1 MTQHMKAL
9 SSTYSG
15 GLGTMPS
22 PTVAGPAT
30 PSATSVPVSSPL
42 GPSVQVP
49 GTQTALSY
57 SRPLRPPPPSL
68 SSFEESTWIKNLT
81 LSHRDFTSGLRREPS
96 FFLELTTSKVSFI
109 LSLSLRLLPR
119 FQSLGFQRQEEYQLT
134 VSLRHHCGIWG
145 RYHPDL
151 TPPAGE
157 PPLLSSSVPDSGYP
171 LEKAS
176 DSFCLLTKVLFLLLL
191 LITLA
196 VGLWLI
202 QDQTRGKTSRMKKLR
217 RNRMRLRKK
226 GKPALGL
233 A

>member
-68 SSFEESTWIKNLT
+68 SSFEESTSTVKIGWNVT
-81 LSHRDFTSGLRREPS
+81 NG
-96 FFLELTTSKVSFI
+96 
-109 LSLSLRLLPR
+109 
-119 FQSLGFQRQEEYQLT
+119 YQAT
-134 VSLRHHCGIWG
+134 KEQGGTHHHCCAI
-145 RYHPDL
+145 
-151 TPPAGE
+151 
-157 PPLLSSSVPDSGYP
+157 
-171 LEKAS
+171 
-176 DSFCLLTKVLFLLLL
+176 
-191 LITLA
+191 I
-196 VGLWLI
+196 
-202 QDQTRGKTSRMKKLR
+202 GKK
-217 RNRMRLRKK
+217 
-226 GKPALGL
+226 
-233 A
+233 